1 MRHLDKVVR
10 IDDKGS
16 YRVSMAGAGLK
27 DIVEKAEEANKEIE
41 GEATVMVTFC

>member
-1 MRHLDKVVR
+1 MRHPDKWVR
-10 IDDKGS
+10 MDKEKS
-16 YRVSMAGAGLK
+16 SRVSMAGAGRK